1 MKNLLKSFLILL
13 SITSI
18 GFATEAAQASS
29 SKKESNKATAKTP
42 KDIASVS
49 DLSDWMANYYMHPQP
64 ELLVPALLLADKQGL
79 FQGDSAPPLQA
90 FAGRVMAQNPDQI
103 KQWFTDLSGMS
114 DNGKS
119 LVLTSVWWANCPQG
133 KELLDIVSLQLSE
146 KSKAEFR
153 KQIDKAPVEI
163 DKMDID
169 SPDILDMLWACF
181 CATGD
186 EKYVKRVMSTLS
198 WSKQDH
204 KDLNK
209 MIIASA
215 ARWSLLSNI
224 EQHKKVKEIC
234 ETVEKQDAELKP
246 YLEKVLAEAAGA
258 GKAEKG
264 DKKDKQTANAKEA
277 RAEKRDGSEKAN
289 RAAKAS
295 DKHEAD
301 DKDKSS
307 KLESNDKADSSA
319 DIVNSDK
326 KGEAAEEDKMNTE
339 SAAKSD
345 SQSSPK

>member
-1 MKNLLKSFLILL
+1 MKNLIKSFLILL
-13 SITSI
+13 SITSM
-18 GFATEAAQASS
+18 GFGLDAVQASS
-29 SKKESNKATAKTP
+29 SKKESNKDLAKSP

-49 DLSDWMANYYMHPQP
+49 DLSDWMATYYLHPQP

-79 FQGDSAPPLQA
+79 FKGDSAPPLQA
-90 FAGRVMAQNPDQI
+90 FAGRVMAQNPDKI
-103 KQWFTDLSGMS
+103 KQWFTDLSSMS

-186 EKYVKRVMSTLS
+186 EKYVKRVMTTLS

-215 ARWSLLSNI
+215 ARWSLMSNI
-224 EQHKKVKEIC
+224 QQHKKVKEIC
-234 ETVEKQDAELKP
+234 ESVVKQDAELKP
-246 YLEKVLAEAAGA
+246 YVEKVLAEAADA
-258 GKAEKG
+258 SKAEKAE
-264 DKKDKQTANAKEA
+264 KKDKQTATAKES
-277 RAEKRDGSEKAN
+277 RSEKRTTSEKAN
-289 RAAKAS
+289 KTAKAS
-295 DKHEAD
+295 NKNDAD
-301 DKDKSS
+301 DKDIKVEAS
-307 KLESNDKADSSA
+307 DKADSSA

-326 KGEAAEEDKMNTE
+326 KPEAVNSDKTTNTE
-339 SAAKSD
+339 STAKSD
-345 SQSSPK
+345 SSSSPN